1 MRMTLREH
9 RARLKTAGE
18 RAYTFEPDSNVDRLC
33 ATLTPHVRRAGYTNM
48 AAARKD
54 GILAQIVR
62 LLFDA
67 QEQRPMFHVEG
78 TELPL
83 CWNAPKDW
91 EKDYIKYEWGHLL
104 SRNQNA
110 ADAHRLENLALYSAR
125 CNQHIQT
132 SLDVPELMIYGGII
146 AQRIS
151 IVLTRRRQMFSS
163 DAWAKVVAGLGSVKK
178 SQE

>member
-9 RARLKTAGE
+9 RTRLKVAGE
-18 RAYTFEPDSNVDRLC
+18 RAYTLELESNIERLC
-33 ATLTPHVRRAGYTNM
+33 ATLTPHLRKAGYTDV
-48 AAARKD
+48 ARARND
-54 GILAQIVR
+54 GTLARIVR
-62 LLFDA
+62 LLFDT

-91 EKDYIKYEWGHLL
+91 DKHYIKYEWGHLL

-110 ADAHRLENLALYSAR
+110 ANADRIENLALYSAR

-132 SLDVPELMIYGGII
+132 SLDVQELMIYGGII

-151 IVLTRRRQMFSS
+151 IVLTKRRQLF
-163 DAWAKVVAGLGSVKK
+163 ATAGWPAMVGVLGSIKDR
-178 SQE
+178 

>member
-1 MRMTLREH
+1 
-9 RARLKTAGE
+9 
-18 RAYTFEPDSNVDRLC
+18 
-33 ATLTPHVRRAGYTNM
+33 
-48 AAARKD
+48 
-54 GILAQIVR
+54 
-62 LLFDA
+62 
-67 QEQRPMFHVEG
+67 MFHVEG

>member
-1 MRMTLREH
+1 MTLREH
-9 RARLKTAGE
+9 RARLKAGGE
-18 RAYTFEPDSNVDRLC
+18 RTYTFELASNIERLC
-33 ATLTPHVRRAGYTNM
+33 ATLTPHLRKADYTDLAN
-48 AAARKD
+48 ARKD
-54 GILAQIVR
+54 GTPARIVR

-110 ADAHRLENLALYSAR
+110 AAADRIENLALYSAR

-132 SLDVPELMIYGGII
+132 SLDVQELMIYGGII

-151 IVLTRRRQMFSS
+151 IVLTKRRQLFATAEWST
-163 DAWAKVVAGLGSVKK
+163 VVAGLGSIKD
-178 SQE
+178 S

>member
-1 MRMTLREH
+1 MTLREH
-9 RARLKTAGE
+9 RARLKAASE
-18 RAYTFEPDSNVDRLC
+18 LAYTFEIESNIDRLC
-33 ATLTPHVRRAGYTNM
+33 ATLTPHLRKAGYTDV
-48 AAARKD
+48 ARARKD
-54 GILAQIVR
+54 GTLARIIR

-83 CWNAPKDW
+83 CWNSPKDW

-110 ADAHRLENLALYSAR
+110 ATAERIENLALYSAR

-132 SLDVPELMIYGGII
+132 SLDVQELMIYGGII
-146 AQRIS
+146 AQRVS
-151 IVLTRRRQMFSS
+151 IVLTRRRQLF
-163 DAWAKVVAGLGSVKK
+163 AKAEWLAVIAGLGSIKD
-178 SQE
+178 S